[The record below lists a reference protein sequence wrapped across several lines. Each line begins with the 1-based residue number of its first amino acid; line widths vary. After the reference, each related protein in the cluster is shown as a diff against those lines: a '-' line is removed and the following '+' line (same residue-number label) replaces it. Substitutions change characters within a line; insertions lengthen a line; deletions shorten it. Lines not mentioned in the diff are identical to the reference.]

1 MLPEELANAAA
12 LHSDRG
18 TLCVAVA
25 TADEDFAGLM
35 HVCDYA
41 HWAGLLHVVPAG
53 EAWHCGLMLLLL

>member
-41 HWAGLLHVVPAG
+41 H
-53 EAWHCGLMLLLL
+53 